1 MKIICPN
8 CKKEIKNKEVYM
20 SPRILSEDNPLICL
34 THYVAVADVRTMCEN
49 CGRFVDIFGV
59 ATEISPSDIIE
70 LIKHKVD
77 QVDEEGNI
85 KGGIKLG
92 VD

>member
-1 MKIICPN
+1 MKIICSN
-8 CKKEIKNKEVYM
+8 CKKEIENKEVYM
-20 SPRILSEDNPLICL
+20 SPRILSEESLPTGI
-34 THYVAVADVRTMCEN
+34 THYVAVADVRTMCEH
-49 CGRFVDIFGV
+49 CGRFVDILGI

-70 LIKHKVD
+70 LINHKVE

-92 VD
+92 VE